1 MKWTTL
7 FSQRRLGDKKGGE
20 VPSPDRSN
28 FEKDYDR
35 VVFSSAFRRMQDKT
49 QVIPLPE
56 SDFVHTRL
64 THSLE
69 VSCVGRSLGRIVG
82 EKIIKKYN
90 IKDEV
95 ITVHNFGSIVATAC
109 LSHDIGNPPFGHSGE
124 SAISNYFKNGNGKK
138 YKDGINDE
146 EKWSDLIN
154 FEGNANGFKL
164 LTNSRKSVGGGIK
177 LTYTTLASF
186 VKYPTKSY
194 KDEKEKK
201 KYKDKVSFK
210 KYGYFQSDKDIF
222 QDIFDE
228 LEINKITDYYYS
240 RHPIAFLV
248 EASDDICYR
257 IMDFE
262 DGIRIG
268 LIPFSTGEELLKKT
282 VDKKFD
288 PGKYALIKDKRE
300 KIGYLRSIAI
310 NKLINEC
317 ASIFFENEDS
327 ILKGK
332 FEKPLI
338 DYINS
343 NETLNEI
350 ENISI
355 KEVYKSRNVIQIEA
369 AGFKVVGGLLDMFI
383 EAVNDL
389 DKAKDKK
396 EFRKEK
402 PLSASLIEL
411 LPEQFLTDGK
421 PHPDLYERILQVCE
435 FVAGMTDSYAVMLY
449 KRLQGIE
456 LPK

>member
-7 FSQRRLGDKKGGE
+7 FSERRLGDKKGIGIQ
-20 VPSPDRSN
+20 SSDRSN

-35 VVFSSAFRRMQDKT
+35 VVFSSAFRRLQDKT

-69 VSCVGRSLGRIVG
+69 VSCVGRSLGKKVG
-82 EKIIKKYN
+82 ENIIKKYKLDN
-90 IKDEV
+90 IVSVSD
-95 ITVHNFGSIVATAC
+95 FSAIVATAC
-109 LSHDIGNPPFGHSGE
+109 LSHDLGNPPFGHSGE

-138 YKDGINDE
+138 YEAKIKNE
-146 EKWSDLIN
+146 EKWSDLVN
-154 FEGNANGFKL
+154 FEGNANGFKM
-164 LTNSRKSVGGGIK
+164 LTGSRKSVGGGIK

-186 VKYPTKSY
+186 VKYPTKSL
-194 KDEKEKK
+194 KSENEKK
-201 KYKDKVSFK
+201 KYKNKISFK
-210 KYGYFQSDKDIF
+210 KYGYFQADKDIF
-222 QDIFDE
+222 CDIFDE
-228 LEINKITDYYYS
+228 LGINKITGYYYS

-268 LIPFSTGEELLKKT
+268 LIPFETGEDLLKKI
-282 VDKKFD
+282 VDKEFD
-288 PGKYALIKDKRE
+288 DGKYSSIKDKRE
-300 KIGYLRSIAI
+300 KIGYLRAKAI

-317 ASIFFENEDS
+317 SGIFLEIEKN
-327 ILKGK
+327 ILNGK
-332 FEKPLI
+332 FDEPLI
-338 DYINS
+338 DKIESKNILYN
-343 NETLNEI
+343 I

-355 KEVYKSRNVIQIEA
+355 EKVYKSTNVIQIET

-389 DKAKDKK
+389 NEYRDKK
-396 EFRKEK
+396 KLGKEK
-402 PLSASLIEL
+402 PLSRNLIDL
-411 LPEQFLTDGK
+411 LPEQFLIDGK
-421 PHPDLYERILQVCE
+421 PGENLYERILQVCE
-435 FVAGMTDSYAVMLY
+435 FVAGMTDTYAVMLY

-456 LPK
+456 LAK

>member
-1 MKWTTL
+1 MKWNTL
-7 FSQRRLGDKKGGE
+7 FSERRLGDDKKNKIAKSE
-20 VPSPDRSN
+20 RSN

-35 VVFSSAFRRMQDKT
+35 VVFSSAFRRLQDKT

-69 VSCVGRSLGRIVG
+69 VSCVGRSLGKIAG
-82 EKIIKKYN
+82 EYIINKYKPGN
-90 IKDEV
+90 HISVAD
-95 ITVHNFGSIVATAC
+95 FGAIVATAC

-124 SAISNYFKNGNGKK
+124 SAISNYFRNGEGKK
-138 YKDGINDE
+138 YEQPVNDKD
-146 EKWSDLIN
+146 KWSDLIN
-154 FEGNANGFKL
+154 FEGNANGFKI

-177 LTYTTLASF
+177 LTYAALASF

-194 KDEKEKK
+194 KPEEEKNKFK
-201 KYKDKVSFK
+201 GKVSFK

-222 QDIFDE
+222 EDIFSE

-240 RHPIAFLV
+240 RHPITFLV

-268 LIPFSTGEELLKKT
+268 LVPFYVGEKMLKSIANKT
-282 VDKKFD
+282 YDSA
-288 PGKYALIKDKRE
+288 KYRAIKDKRE
-300 KIGYLRSIAI
+300 KIGYLRAKAI
-310 NKLINEC
+310 SRLISEC
-317 ASIFFENEDS
+317 AEIFIDNEKE
-327 ILKGK
+327 ILAGK
-332 FEKPLI
+332 FDKPLLDEI
-338 DYINS
+338 DSKKAIYK
-343 NETLNEI
+343 I
-350 ENISI
+350 EEISI
-355 KEVYKSRNVIQIEA
+355 KEVYKSRNVVQIET
-369 AGFKVVGGLLDMFI
+369 AGFKVVNGLLDLFI

-389 DKAKDKK
+389 YEIKDL
-396 EFRKEK
+396 RKLSKLK
-402 PLSASLIEL
+402 PLSANLIGL
-411 LPEQFLTDGK
+411 LPEQFVSGREK
-421 PHPDLYERILQVCE
+421 DLYERILQVCG

>member
-1 MKWTTL
+1 MKWSTL
-7 FSQRRLGDKKGGE
+7 FSERRLGDKKDTGIQ
-20 VPSPDRSN
+20 SPDRSN

-35 VVFSSAFRRMQDKT
+35 VVFSSAFRRLQDKT

-69 VSCVGRSLGRIVG
+69 VSCVGRSLGKKVG
-82 EKIIKKYN
+82 EEIINKYKLYKT
-90 IKDEV
+90 ISV
-95 ITVHNFGSIVATAC
+95 PNFGAIVATAC

-124 SAISNYFKNGNGKK
+124 SAISNYFKNGSGRK
-138 YKDGINDE
+138 YKELIKSE

-164 LTNSRKSVGGGIK
+164 LTNSRKSIGGGIK
-177 LTYTTLASF
+177 LTYTALASF

-194 KDEKEKK
+194 KEENEIEKFDGKI
-201 KYKDKVSFK
+201 SFH

-222 QDIFDE
+222 RDIFDE

-268 LIPFSTGEELLKKT
+268 LIPFSKGEEMLKKI
-282 VDKKFD
+282 VGSGCDEKKY
-288 PGKYALIKDKRE
+288 GNIKDKRE
-300 KIGYLRSIAI
+300 KIGYLRAKSI
-310 NKLINEC
+310 NNLINEC
-317 ASIFFENEDS
+317 SEIFLNREED
-327 ILKGK
+327 ILQGK
-332 FEKPLI
+332 FDESLTDNIKLKVI
-338 DYINS
+338 LS
-343 NETLNEI
+343 EI
-350 ENISI
+350 EKLSF
-355 KEVYKSRNVIQIEA
+355 KEVYKSKNVVQIEV

-389 DKAKDKK
+389 NDFQDRKK
-396 EFRKEK
+396 LGKEK
-402 PLSASLIEL
+402 PLSASLVEL
-411 LPEQFLTDGK
+411 LPEQFLTNGK

>member
-1 MKWTTL
+1 MKWSTL
-7 FSQRRLGDKKGGE
+7 FSQRRLGDKKDCE
-20 VPSPDRSN
+20 IPSPDRSN

-35 VVFSSAFRRMQDKT
+35 VVFSSAFRRLQDKT

-69 VSCVGRSLGRIVG
+69 VSCVGRSLGKKVG
-82 EKIIKKYN
+82 EEIIKKYS
-90 IKDEV
+90 IKNE
-95 ITVHNFGSIVATAC
+95 ITTVQNFGSIVATAC

-138 YKDGINDE
+138 YKDLINDD

-194 KDEKEKK
+194 KDEEEKK
-201 KYKDKVSFK
+201 KNKGKVSFK

-222 QDIFDE
+222 LDIFDE
-228 LEINKITDYYYS
+228 LEINKITNYYYL

-268 LIPFSTGEELLKKT
+268 LIPFSRGEEMLKEI
-282 VDKKFD
+282 VGNGFDKN
-288 PGKYALIKDKRE
+288 KYDNIKDNRE
-300 KIGYLRSIAI
+300 KIGYLRAKSI
-310 NKLINEC
+310 NNLINEC
-317 ASIFFENEDS
+317 TDIFLHKEED
-327 ILKGK
+327 ILSGK
-332 FEKPLI
+332 FDESLTDNIKSKTFL
-338 DYINS
+338 S
-343 NETLNEI
+343 EI
-350 ENISI
+350 ENLSF
-355 KEVYKSRNVIQIEA
+355 KEVYKSKNVVQIEV

-383 EAVNDL
+383 EAVNNL
-389 DKAKDKK
+389 NESENRKK
-396 EFRKEK
+396 LGKEK
-402 PLSASLIEL
+402 PLSASLIEI

-421 PHPDLYERILQVCE
+421 PNKDLYERILQVCE
-435 FVAGMTDSYAVMLY
+435 FVAGMTDSYAVMIY

>member
-1 MKWTTL
+1 MYWKTL
-7 FSQRRLGDKKGGE
+7 FSERRLGDTKKGNAF
-20 VPSPDRSN
+20 SPDRSN

-35 VVFSSAFRRMQDKT
+35 VIFSSAFRRMQDKT

-69 VSCVGRSLGRIVG
+69 VSCVGRSLGKIVG
-82 EKIIKKYN
+82 KEIIDRNRLKKILSVP
-90 IKDEV
+90 D
-95 ITVHNFGSIVATAC
+95 FGAIVATSC

-138 YKDGINDE
+138 YEELINDK

-164 LTNSRKSVGGGIK
+164 ITKSGKSVGGGIK
-177 LTYTTLASF
+177 LTYTALASF

-194 KDEKEKK
+194 KEKSEREN
-201 KYKDKVSFK
+201 YKDNISFK

-222 QDIFDE
+222 YEIFDE
-228 LEINKITDYYYS
+228 LEINKIEKYYYS

-268 LIPFSTGEELLKKT
+268 LIPFSKGEDLLREIVGK
-282 VDKKFD
+282 DFD
-288 PGKYALIKDKRE
+288 SRKYSAIKDKRE
-300 KIGYLRSIAI
+300 RIGYLRAKAI
-310 NKLINEC
+310 NRLLKECSDIFLDNEK
-317 ASIFFENEDS
+317 D

-332 FEKPLI
+332 FDEQLI
-338 DYINS
+338 DNIELKN
-343 NETLNEI
+343 TLYEI
-350 ENISI
+350 EKISI
-355 KEVYKSRNVIQIEA
+355 EKVYKSKNVIQIEV

-389 DKAKDKK
+389 Y
-396 EFRKEK
+396 EFKNRKTLRKEK
-402 PLSASLIEL
+402 PLSDNLIDL
-411 LPEQFLTDGK
+411 LPEQFLSEGK
-421 PHPDLYERILQVCE
+421 PSEDLYERILQVCE
-435 FVAGMTDSYAVMLY
+435 FVAGMTDTYAVMLF

>member
-1 MKWTTL
+1 MKWQTL
-7 FSQRRLGDKKGGE
+7 FSERRLGDAKGGTNI
-20 VPSPDRSN
+20 SPDRSN

-35 VVFSSAFRRMQDKT
+35 VVFSSAFRRLQDKT

-69 VSCVGRSLGRIVG
+69 VSCVGRSLGKIVG
-82 EKIIKKYN
+82 KEIIERHKLGN
-90 IKDEV
+90 IISVPD
-95 ITVHNFGSIVATAC
+95 FGAIVATAC

-138 YKDGINDE
+138 FEALINDK

-154 FEGNANGFKL
+154 FEGNANGFKM
-164 LTNSRKSVGGGIK
+164 LTSSRKSVGGGIK
-177 LTYTTLASF
+177 LTYTTLAGF
-186 VKYPTKSY
+186 VKYPTKSF
-194 KDEKEKK
+194 KEKNETE
-201 KYKDKVSFK
+201 KYKNNISFK

-222 QDIFDE
+222 CDIFE
-228 LEINKITDYYYS
+228 SLEINKIENYYYS

-268 LIPFSTGEELLKKT
+268 LIPFSQGEELLKGIIGNEIDT
-282 VDKKFD
+282 
-288 PGKYALIKDKRE
+288 GKYNAIKDRRE
-300 KIGYLRSIAI
+300 MIGYLRAKAI
-310 NKLINEC
+310 NKLINE
-317 ASIFFENEDS
+317 SSENFLDKDEE
-327 ILKGK
+327 ILSGNFDKQ
-332 FEKPLI
+332 LI
-338 DYINS
+338 DGIQSKDILY
-343 NETLNEI
+343 EI
-350 ENISI
+350 EKISV
-355 KEVYKSRNVIQIEA
+355 ENVYKSRNVIQIEV

-389 DKAKDKK
+389 NEYGSIKK
-396 EFRKEK
+396 LGKEK

-411 LPEQFLTDGK
+411 LPGQYLSYDKKDEN
-421 PHPDLYERILQVCE
+421 LYERILQVCE

-456 LPK
+456 LAK

>member
-1 MKWTTL
+1 MKWNTL
-7 FSQRRLGDKKGGE
+7 FSERRLGEAKSG
-20 VPSPDRSN
+20 VSISNDRSN

-35 VVFSSAFRRMQDKT
+35 VVFSSAFRRLQDKT

-69 VSCVGRSLGRIVG
+69 VSCVGRSLGKIVG
-82 EKIIKKYN
+82 KEIIGRSKLEKIISVS
-90 IKDEV
+90 D
-95 ITVHNFGSIVATAC
+95 FGAIIATAC

-124 SAISNYFKNGNGKK
+124 SAISNYFRNGRGSQYEKL
-138 YKDGINDE
+138 INDKD
-146 EKWSDLIN
+146 KWPDLIN
-154 FEGNANGFKL
+154 FEGNANGFKM
-164 LTNSRKSVGGGIK
+164 LTSSRKSVGGGIK

-186 VKYPTKSY
+186 VKYPTKSF
-194 KDEKEKK
+194 KNDEEKQ
-201 KYKDKVSFK
+201 KYKNNISFK

-222 QDIFDE
+222 FDIFDE
-228 LEINKITDYYYS
+228 LEINKISNYYYS

-268 LIPFSTGEELLKKT
+268 LIPFETGENLLKGI
-282 VDKKFD
+282 VSSDFD
-288 PGKYALIKDKRE
+288 EGKYNTIRDKRE
-300 KIGYLRSIAI
+300 KIGYLRAKAI

-317 ASIFFENEDS
+317 SEIFLGKEEE
-327 ILKGK
+327 ILSGK
-332 FEKPLI
+332 FDEPLI
-338 DYINS
+338 DNIDSKNILYNIEKIS
-343 NETLNEI
+343 I
-350 ENISI
+350 EN
-355 KEVYKSRNVIQIEA
+355 VYKSKNVIQIEI

-389 DKAKDKK
+389 NEYKDRKK
-396 EFRKEK
+396 LGKNK

-411 LPEQFLTDGK
+411 LPEQFLPDGK
-421 PHPDLYERILQVCE
+421 PSEDLYERILQICE
-435 FVAGMTDSYAVMLY
+435 FVAGMTDTYAVMLY

-456 LPK
+456 LAK

>member
-1 MKWTTL
+1 MKWNTL
-7 FSQRRLGDKKGGE
+7 FSERRLGDDKKNKIAKSE
-20 VPSPDRSN
+20 RSN

-35 VVFSSAFRRMQDKT
+35 VVFSSAFRRLQDKT

-69 VSCVGRSLGRIVG
+69 VSCVGRSLGKIAG
-82 EKIIKKYN
+82 EYIINKYKPGN
-90 IKDEV
+90 HISVAD
-95 ITVHNFGSIVATAC
+95 FGAIVATAC

-124 SAISNYFKNGNGKK
+124 SAISNYFRNGEGKK
-138 YKDGINDE
+138 YEQPVNDKD
-146 EKWSDLIN
+146 KWSDLIN
-154 FEGNANGFKL
+154 FEGNANGFKI

-177 LTYTTLASF
+177 LTYAALASF

-194 KDEKEKK
+194 KPEEEKNKFK
-201 KYKDKVSFK
+201 GKVSFK

-222 QDIFDE
+222 EDIFSE

-240 RHPIAFLV
+240 RHPITFLV

-268 LIPFSTGEELLKKT
+268 LVPFYVGEKMLKSIANKT
-282 VDKKFD
+282 YDSAKHR
-288 PGKYALIKDKRE
+288 AIKDKRE
-300 KIGYLRSIAI
+300 EIGYLRAKAI
-310 NKLINEC
+310 SRLISEC
-317 ASIFFENEDS
+317 AEIFIDNEKE
-327 ILKGK
+327 ILAGK
-332 FEKPLI
+332 FDKPLLDEI
-338 DYINS
+338 DSKKAIYK
-343 NETLNEI
+343 I
-350 ENISI
+350 EEISI
-355 KEVYKSRNVIQIEA
+355 KEVYKSRNVVQIET
-369 AGFKVVGGLLDMFI
+369 AGFKVVNGLLDLFI

-389 DKAKDKK
+389 YEIKDL
-396 EFRKEK
+396 RKLSKLK
-402 PLSASLIEL
+402 PLSANLIGL
-411 LPEQFLTDGK
+411 LPEQFVSGREK
-421 PHPDLYERILQVCE
+421 DLYERILQVCG